1 MSEIS
6 AAEREIAERVIGD
19 VREALGA
26 LVDHGK
32 RHVID
37 LRAVPRMGEE
47 AYRLLKDIL
56 GTGEISAVVN
66 TTARAEI
73 WETGCPGVWWLTYYR
88 ASGDISTEMIEVA
101 LIPQILV
108 ATKAQASLS
117 REKLGVETV
126 RDRLG

>member
-1 MSEIS
+1 MSQIS
-6 AAEREIAERVIGD
+6 AAEREIAERVVSD
-19 VREALGA
+19 VRDALVA

-47 AYRLLKDIL
+47 AYRLLKEIF
-56 GTGEISAVVN
+56 GIGEISAVVN
-66 TTARAEI
+66 TTDRAEI
-73 WETGCPGVWWLTYYR
+73 LETGCPGVWWLTYYR
-88 ASGDISTEMIEVA
+88 ASGDISTEMIEIA

-108 ATKAQASLS
+108 ATKAQASSSL
-117 REKLGVETV
+117 EKLGAEKV